1 MVKPLSAQ
9 LADLSVRA
17 KNAEDAVAAAQKEAH
32 DKHAENHAERLE
44 WEASFA
50 IDYAVAAIEEAK
62 SAVLDAIVGRVEVG
76 KAKLS

>member
-32 DKHAENHAERLE
+32 DKVVARREQAH
-44 WEASFA
+44 EAA
-50 IDYAVAAIEEAK
+50 HRGDPK
-62 SAVLDAIVGRVEVG
+62 GR
-76 KAKLS
+76 